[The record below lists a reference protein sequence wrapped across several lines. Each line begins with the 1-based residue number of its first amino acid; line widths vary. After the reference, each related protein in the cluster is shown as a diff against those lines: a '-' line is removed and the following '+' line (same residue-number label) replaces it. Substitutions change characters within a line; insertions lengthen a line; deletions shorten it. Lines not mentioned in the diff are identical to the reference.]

1 MRRLLLPISIIVL
14 ALAVPVIPFLAFG
27 AQLEAWLDETVHQVV
42 NPTVAALLAV
52 GLLST
57 DVLLPIPSS
66 VLSTLGGEVLGFT
79 LGTAASFAGLMI
91 GAVVGFGLARSLG
104 RPLAVRLAGADDIEQ
119 IDRLSERM
127 GVTVLIVT
135 RPVPI
140 FAEAAVLFFGAT
152 RLSWRRFL
160 LPVALANLTI
170 AAAYSALGNWIHL
183 ELALILSIVVPVLA
197 TSLAR
202 RTVAR
207 HRSPPIAEPRQADK
221 PICPGRR
228 LDQKR

>member
-42 NPTVAALLAV
+42 NPTVAALLVV

-91 GAVVGFGLARSLG
+91 GAVLGFGLVRILG
-104 RPLAVRLAGADDIEQ
+104 RPLAVRLAGADNIEQ
-119 IDRLSERM
+119 IDRLSE
-127 GVTVLIVT
+127 
-135 RPVPI
+135 
-140 FAEAAVLFFGAT
+140 
-152 RLSWRRFL
+152 
-160 LPVALANLTI
+160 
-170 AAAYSALGNWIHL
+170 
-183 ELALILSIVVPVLA
+183 
-197 TSLAR
+197 
-202 RTVAR
+202 
-207 HRSPPIAEPRQADK
+207 
-221 PICPGRR
+221 
-228 LDQKR
+228 